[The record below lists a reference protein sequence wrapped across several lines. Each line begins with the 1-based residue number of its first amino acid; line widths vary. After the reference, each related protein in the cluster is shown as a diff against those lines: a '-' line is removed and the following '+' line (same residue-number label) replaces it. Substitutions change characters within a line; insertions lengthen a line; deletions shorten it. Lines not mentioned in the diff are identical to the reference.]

1 MPTAAFAT
9 LGCKVNQAETQ
20 AILESFLREG
30 FQAVP
35 FPGPADVCVLNTC
48 SVTSMA
54 EAKSRALVRKARREN
69 PDAQLVVTGCAA
81 QMRLNRGEGP
91 LEGELIVPNP
101 DKDSVI
107 AALGAL
113 RPDLIAAAR
122 LSPSPAP
129 PPQGRTRAAI
139 KVQDGCD
146 VFCSYCSIPFTRPG
160 MKSRPGIEVLAE
172 AQALAQQGCREGV
185 LTGVLI
191 GSYGPETGS
200 GGPDFEGLVRL
211 LAEESGLERIR
222 ISSIEL
228 HQATDRL
235 ISLAADGRVAPHF
248 HIPLQSGDS
257 GVLADMNRRYDADQ
271 YLARLE
277 EIRRAVPSACITTDI
292 LAGFPTE
299 TEERFESSLQT
310 VQEARFLSAH
320 VFRFSPRWGTPA
332 DAWGDPIPPEVK
344 QERARRLAQAAE
356 VTGRAERSRFLGAA
370 LHVSVERPKRSG
382 LLEGICAQG
391 FTVRFSGP
399 PALAGTL
406 QWVMAEQEA
415 GGALAGEWLGP
426 EKPCGPRMAAG

>member
-30 FQAVP
+30 FQVVP

-54 EAKSRALVRKARREN
+54 EAKSRALIRKARREN
-69 PDAQLVVTGCAA
+69 PEAQLIVTGCAA
-81 QMRLNRGEGP
+81 QMRLNRSEGP
-91 LEGELIVPNP
+91 LEGEIVVPNSE
-101 DKDSVI
+101 KDRVVDAL
-107 AALGAL
+107 AAH
-113 RPDLIAAAR
+113 RPDLIEAAG
-122 LSPSPAP
+122 LSPAP
-129 PPQGRTRAAI
+129 SPPPRSRTRAAI

-160 MKSRPGIEVLAE
+160 MRSRPHLEVLAE
-172 AQALAQQGCREGV
+172 AQALARQGCREGV

-211 LAEESGLERIR
+211 LSDESGLERIR

-235 ISLAADGRVAPHF
+235 IDLAAEGRVAPHF

-257 GVLADMNRRYDADQ
+257 GVLADMNRRYDAPRF
-271 YLARLE
+271 LARLE
-277 EIRRAVPSACITTDI
+277 EIRRAVPGVCFTTDI

-299 TEERFESSLQT
+299 TDERFERSLQT
-310 VQEARFLSAH
+310 VHEARFLAAH

-332 DAWGDPIPPEVK
+332 DAWGDPVPPEAK
-344 QERARRLAQAAE
+344 QERARRLARAAE
-356 VTGRAERSRFLGAA
+356 ETGRAERARFLGTA
-370 LHVSVERPKRSG
+370 LRVSVERPKRSG
-382 LLEGICAQG
+382 LLEGLCGQG

-399 PALAGTL
+399 PTLAGTL
-406 QWVMAEQEA
+406 QWVVAEQEA
-415 GGALAGEWLGP
+415 GGALAGEWAGSEPPQGL
-426 EKPCGPRMAAG
+426 KMAAR